1 MHDTYQSW
9 SKRSNRKYSTLTYAC
24 FPYSMS
30 CLCHTSMTSVC
41 LSVCLTVCNID
52 GLWSHSARKVG
63 NWHTTRY
70 FKADLDHNIL
80 WYEVRENSLH
90 FGGIRQLSCHA
101 IWASCMHSW
110 QVLCLQLDVTSVI
123 NTSTITD
130 VCTLYVMYT
139 GEFRNLTDVNFVC
152 AMGPPGGGRNPIT
165 ARIMRHFN
173 YLAFTELEDNSKAKI
188 FSTIVNWWLRKYF
201 FLFFSGLMYQP
212 C

>member
-1 MHDTYQSW
+1 
-9 SKRSNRKYSTLTYAC
+9 
-24 FPYSMS
+24 
-30 CLCHTSMTSVC
+30 
-41 LSVCLTVCNID
+41 
-52 GLWSHSARKVG
+52 
-63 NWHTTRY
+63 
-70 FKADLDHNIL
+70 
-80 WYEVRENSLH
+80 
-90 FGGIRQLSCHA
+90 
-101 IWASCMHSW
+101 
-110 QVLCLQLDVTSVI
+110 
-123 NTSTITD
+123 
-130 VCTLYVMYT
+130 MYT